1 MSKYIRYAAAI
12 IVVLAIL
19 VTADYFIVKQNPDVL
34 DYSLDQLGERLIDMV
49 PEGKEAV
56 AGLFDQFVSRVQA
69 EEISADQVEQV
80 AANILNLKNQ
90 NATLTREQAES
101 VISFT
106 LYAPEPAS
114 PVVQDSIR
122 KQKRLPFGASR
133 RKLRP
138 PKERIALK
146 SLEKLGER
154 LKVAFE
160 CNDRLQ
166 ETFKDARNI
175 QNLVRFEIA
184 DGLRLAIDS
193 DLKGAIAEGE
203 FEDLASELRHLE
215 KQEIVVWQLDLAHK
229 VQKRMQSRQKELES
243 IHELRKLEHL
253 AKREE
258 LKALKELE
266 SLELLKNLEVLG
278 FVPNF
283 NSDSLHIVIEKRV
296 KEAVKQQERN

>member
-34 DYSLDQLGERLIDMV
+34 GYSLDQLGERLIDMV

-56 AGLFDQFVSRVQA
+56 QGLFDQFVSRVQA
-69 EEISADQVEQV
+69 EEVSPDQVEQV

-90 NATLTREQAES
+90 NATLTPEQAES

-106 LYAPEPAS
+106 LYTPEPPA

-122 KQKRLPFGASR
+122 KQKRLPFGPSR

-138 PKERIALK
+138 PRERIALK
-146 SLEKLGER
+146 SLERLGER

-215 KQEIVVWQLDLAHK
+215 KQEMVVWQLNLAHEA
-229 VQKRMQSRQKELES
+229 QKRMEHRQKELES

-296 KEAVKQQERN
+296 KEAVKQEEQH